1 MFLVVE
7 LCVLNGTFK
16 NILVILWSEVIYK
29 RRNKPEYKD
38 MIAILLNETDK
49 PYQLFMTG

>member
-7 LCVLNGTFK
+7 LWVLNGTFK

-29 RRNKPEYKD
+29 KRNKPKYKD
-38 MIAILLNETDK
+38 ATTILLNETDK
-49 PYQLFMTG
+49 PYQLFTTG